1 MELLLCDSWLTS
13 LVGLDIVWE
22 EITPVVV
29 RHIVDIGLG
38 SLRDTLFFYRAN
50 VMGFSVIIPGKN
62 L

>member
-1 MELLLCDSWLTS
+1 MELLLCDSGLPG
-13 LVGLDIVWE
+13 LVGLDVVWE

-29 RHIVDIGLG
+29 RHVVDIGLG
-38 SLRDTLFFYRAN
+38 SLRDTLFFDRAN